1 MSIVPLGVVPLGV
14 ATTRQLRN
22 YCIYG
27 AVQPFSSCRPYES
40 PCSPDAKFRDD
51 GWYLCERHASIFFK
65 MEKMVLPI
73 PDSEGNTYNRMVGK
87 SLVSHLAPDNN
98 IDRVLIPTV
107 DNYETV
113 LSVQGMSLAEQL
125 VTHMIYENERQQ
137 RVICDLLRAQETFST
152 DGYSVLEVVYSHAT
166 NILSIT
172 DPNRFCSYVNSVET
186 RTYSQ
191 LSNEENRNDD
201 IFNKMPKFIQNLI
214 SKSVAPETIQMENR
228 GVTSTIMIRNCATC
242 TLTRSGLVASALLY
256 NQAVPKYRMRNDNI
270 FKIENVVLFKGN
282 ANALNKSLATRYEEY
297 PIIVPLILGTEIRTN
312 KTTASIPTPMLSPGS
327 GTSSSMGTPSTTAT
341 SLTPGSSRT
350 PASVLEAGVQAQTP
364 RAEAA
369 IAT

>member
-14 ATTRQLRN
+14 ATNRQLRN

-27 AVQPFSSCRPYES
+27 AVQPFNSCRPYES
-40 PCSPDAKFRDD
+40 PCSPDAKFKDD

-98 IDRVLIPTV
+98 IDRVLIPTK

-125 VTHMIYENERQQ
+125 VTHMIYENETQQ

-186 RTYSQ
+186 RTFSP

-201 IFNKMPKFIQNLI
+201 IFNSKMPKFMQNLI
-214 SKSVAPETIQMENR
+214 NKSVAPETIQMENR
-228 GVTSTIMIRNCATC
+228 GTTSSIMIRNCATC
-242 TLTRSGLVASALLY
+242 SLNRSGLVASALLY

-312 KTTASIPTPMLSPGS
+312 KTTASIPSIMLSPGS
-327 GTSSSMGTPSTTAT
+327 NTMGTPSTMSAT
-341 SLTPGSSRT
+341 PNGSRT
-350 PASVLEAGVQAQTP
+350 PANIAATPAAQTP
-364 RAEAA
+364 RVEAP
-369 IAT
+369 IPTQ

>member
-1 MSIVPLGVVPLGV
+1 
-14 ATTRQLRN
+14 
-22 YCIYG
+22 
-27 AVQPFSSCRPYES
+27 
-40 PCSPDAKFRDD
+40 
-51 GWYLCERHASIFFK
+51 

-186 RTYSQ
+186 RLYSQ
-191 LSNEENRNDD
+191 LSNEENRND
-201 IFNKMPKFIQNLI
+201 IFNNMPKFLQNLI

-228 GVTSTIMIRNCATC
+228 GITSTIMIRNCATC
-242 TLTRSGLVASALLY
+242 SLTRSGLVASALLY
-256 NQAVPKYRMRNDNI
+256 NQAVPKYRMRNDNV

-282 ANALNKSLATRYEEY
+282 ANALNKSLGTRYEEY

-312 KTTASIPTPMLSPGS
+312 KATASIPTPMLSPA
-327 GTSSSMGTPSTTAT
+327 SSGTPSTTASSIRTTT
-341 SLTPGSSRT
+341 S
-350 PASVLEAGVQAQTP
+350 PAIPPTETP